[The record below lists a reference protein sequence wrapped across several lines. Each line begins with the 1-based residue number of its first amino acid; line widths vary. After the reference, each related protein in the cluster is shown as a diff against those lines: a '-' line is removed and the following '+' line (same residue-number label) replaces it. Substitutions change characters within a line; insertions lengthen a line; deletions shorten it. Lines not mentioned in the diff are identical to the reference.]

1 MIKKLLGTS
10 KLITSTISSS
20 KAKMTQKEHRK
31 KMMQVANG
39 NKRFT
44 TFLTLTNMKNIS
56 LITDINFQRNL
67 MNFFAL

>member
-10 KLITSTISSS
+10 KLITSTITSS
-20 KAKMTQKEHRK
+20 KAKMTQKEHSK
-31 KMMQVANG
+31 KMIQVANG

-44 TFLTLTNMKNIS
+44 TFLTMTNMKNIS